1 MTSYVTVLTALGR
14 RARELRILRDLR
26 QSEVAARAG
35 VAPGTVVRFERTGR
49 ASIENVLRI
58 ATVLG
63 AEQAFDQLFEL
74 PKYRTLDEA
83 LARPAATERQR
94 VRTRSRK

>member
-1 MTSYVTVLTALGR
+1 MNSYATILVDLGR

-26 QSEVAARAG
+26 QAELAERAG
-35 VAPGTVVRFERTGR
+35 LAPGTVVRFERTGR

-63 AEQAFDQLFEL
+63 ADDAFAKLFEL

-83 LARPAATERQR
+83 LARPAAAERQR
-94 VRTRSRK
+94 VRKRSRR